1 MQGELKEICANN
13 YDTILKMKYQQN
25 FTCGRVWKELESKTS
40 TLLAILSG
48 SFSNGPVQPAVCTCA
63 SILIKMRNLRVNL
76 VQAMTSVV
84 LRAGHAN
91 IQVSVQT
98 GRQTL

>member
-13 YDTILKMKYQQN
+13 YDTILKMKYKEN
-25 FTCGRVWKELESKTS
+25 FTWGMVWKELESKIS

-48 SFSNGPVQPAVCTCA
+48 SFSNGPVQLAVCTCA
-63 SILIKMRNLRVNL
+63 SILIKMRNLTVNL
-76 VQAMTSVV
+76 VQAMISVT

-91 IQVSVQT
+91 TQVSV
-98 GRQTL
+98 